1 MPAKDTL
8 ITITRQYGSGGR
20 EISKMVAEKLGV
32 RRYDRQIVA
41 TAARRM
47 HDENINQDDLKQLVE
62 SAYNVPE
69 NCLGNLGD
77 YAYVRVPEHNK
88 MYIEQA
94 KVILGIAK
102 EEKSAVFVGRCAD
115 YILRDF
121 PHMYSIYIYADDEF
135 RKRRSIERYGSRSL
149 KELDAVD
156 KQRKRYYA
164 YYTGRTWGDPQN
176 YDLMI
181 NTSHMPL
188 EAAADL
194 IVKYVDL
201 AQSFESPA
209 EDK

>member
-1 MPAKDTL
+1 MVEKDTL

-20 EISKMVAEKLGV
+20 EISHMVADKMGV
-32 RRYDRQIVA
+32 HRYDRQIVA
-41 TAARRM
+41 TAARKI
-47 HDENINQDDLKQLVE
+47 HDANVTEDDLKTIIE
-62 SAYNVPE
+62 SSYNVPE

-77 YAYVRVPEHNK
+77 YAFVRVPEHNK
-88 MYIEQA
+88 MYVEQA

-121 PHMYSIYIYADDEF
+121 KHHYRFFIYADDEF

-164 YYTGRTWGDPQN
+164 YYTGQTWGAPQN

-194 IVKYVDL
+194 ILQYVEL
-201 AQSFESPA
+201 SQKFEKETA
-209 EDK
+209 E